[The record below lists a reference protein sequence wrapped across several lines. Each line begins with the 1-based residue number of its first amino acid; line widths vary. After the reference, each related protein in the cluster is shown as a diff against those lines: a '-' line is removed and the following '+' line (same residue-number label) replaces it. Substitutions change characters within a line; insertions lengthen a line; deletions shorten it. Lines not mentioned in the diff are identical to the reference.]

1 MSVDLIRYD
10 LLVQDALRGVVRRV
24 LTDVAR
30 DGLPGDH
37 HLYVS
42 FDTQAPGVRLSPR
55 LKERYPEE
63 MTVVLQHQF
72 WDLVVT
78 DQFFEVGLSFNG
90 IPERLHIPFA
100 ALKGFFDPSVKFGLQ
115 FEPMTDDE
123 LEDADEEAEEPA
135 APAPVTPIS
144 GARPTS
150 VPSTRTAAR
159 SGGAAKEEAG
169 KSDVGKSD
177 VGKSETGKSDAAKS
191 DSTRTEAKAP
201 KPAPAAKAEPKAE
214 PKPAPAAARAV
225 DASRDAPEGKDGK
238 AAGKSAA
245 AKPSPASK
253 ADEGEA
259 EPKDGGTGGAQV
271 VRLDAFRKK

>member
-10 LLVQDALRGVVRRV
+10 LLVQDALRGVVGRV

-37 HLYVS
+37 HLYLS
-42 FDTQAPGVRLSPR
+42 FDTCAPGVRLSPR

-63 MTVVLQHQF
+63 MTIVLQHQF

-115 FEPMTDDE
+115 FEPMAEEEEDDE
-123 LEDADEEAEEPA
+123 GAEDGAGEA
-135 APAPVTPIS
+135 APAPVTEI
-144 GARPTS
+144 RPTS
-150 VPSTRTAAR
+150 VPSTRAPR
-159 SGGAAKEEAG
+159 PAG
-169 KSDVGKSD
+169 
-177 VGKSETGKSDAAKS
+177 SDAKVDA
-191 DSTRTEAKAP
+191 TPEADTTAP
-201 KPAPAAKAEPKAE
+201 KPAR
-214 PKPAPAAARAV
+214 PAAARPAQPAAPTAAKVKPTDAARDAKDADAAGEATPAV
-225 DASRDAPEGKDGK
+225 DEGAPKEGG
-238 AAGKSAA
+238 A
-245 AKPSPASK
+245 
-253 ADEGEA
+253 
-259 EPKDGGTGGAQV
+259 GGAQV

>member
-123 LEDADEEAEEPA
+123 LEDADEEAEEPV

-159 SGGAAKEEAG
+159 SGGAAKEEA
-169 KSDVGKSD
+169 GKSD

-238 AAGKSAA
+238 PAGKSAA